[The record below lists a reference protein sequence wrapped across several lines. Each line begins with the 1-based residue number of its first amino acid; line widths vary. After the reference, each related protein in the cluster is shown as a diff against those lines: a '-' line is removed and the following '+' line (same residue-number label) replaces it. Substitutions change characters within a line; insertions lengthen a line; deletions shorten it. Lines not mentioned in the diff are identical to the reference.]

1 MDTFYALLTLR
12 KHLSS
17 NIPTKMI
24 KEFGDLFTFSVT
36 ENFNT
41 SLNKEEFLEI
51 LQMQKLPQFIRKR
64 ICSEKTITRELAF

>member
-17 NIPTKMI
+17 NIPTKMM
-24 KEFGDLFTFSVT
+24 KEFVDLFTISLT

-41 SLNKEEFLEI
+41 CLNKEEFLEI
-51 LQMQKLPQFIRKR
+51 LKMQKLPQFIRKR
-64 ICSEKTITRELAF
+64 ICSTKTTTRELVF

>member
-1 MDTFYALLTLR
+1 
-12 KHLSS
+12 
-17 NIPTKMI
+17 MI